1 MSDGLKIDDWLDDE
15 RDALTD
21 ELEAAL
27 APRRPDPE
35 AFGAGIRERIR
46 EAAEGAE
53 GGAEPLRMGPLS
65 MERLPEPAVAG
76 GLGWA
81 AGLLP
86 PMLLSKGA
94 SKAVLGAGTA
104 AASKVGT
111 KLTFKAL
118 PALAA
123 MPLFTLLMIAATFV
137 YAIRG
142 QLGLSGDGAQ
152 RTDELE
158 AASAVRA
165 WWGRNLVPTLITA
178 ALLVTVFALDPSGFF
193 GDGHGLVLLL
203 LASAVAAVAQLR
215 GLSAEGLASR
225 EQVGKQMGG
234 FLLFVFGF
242 ALQAQQFVDVA
253 GSASSAGILER
264 SAPFLVVPALLLSA
278 TLCLGLGKA
287 AGTGSRKHVVR
298 AVAIWALVIGV
309 LGPLWAT
316 FGHVEADAE
325 DVRGWV
331 SETTE
336 EELSEPSRWDA
347 FGQALRMMDA
357 AGEPLPDLS
366 AFEAVVHRQLAR
378 EGADLNSL
386 YLLPLLRMDEG
397 LGAGFAAD
405 AALPEALRV
414 ELKDDSGRIEVPG
427 RDHFRSSNH
436 DLIGLLAFRELARFD
451 ESVVAR
457 TLYRRQELEELMAPN
472 PVHWTGPGSE
482 DEVRRIGIEFWPE
495 SFERTWRPLLVAE
508 SPDFAGIV
516 AAGRSELVA
525 LILRDLT
532 EPDRY
537 RAVSDYL
544 NAADALEFLEASERV
559 PSLTNRVHRAL
570 LDSWVR
576 TKNGRSGVFKGSVD
590 ADERDADGVAWED
603 SVFFGWV
610 DTTAA
615 AVEAMARWGVPRA
628 PADGS
633 RPAIDLLALERY
645 LVETAHTFGGEGCSS
660 YSVRAVGAL
669 SLLRTLPEFQA
680 QLEAHAASDGL
691 LDVLGRM
698 PLAISALLL
707 SFIALFA
714 TLRAPVEDRSGVED
728 ADGASPAA

>member
-46 EAAEGAE
+46 EAEGAE
-53 GGAEPLRMGPLS
+53 GGAEPLRMEPLRMEPLS
-65 MERLPEPAVAG
+65 KERLPEPAVAG

-165 WWGRNLVPTLITA
+165 WWVRNLVPTLITTGV
-178 ALLVTVFALDPSGFF
+178 LVTFFALDPSGFF
-193 GDGHGLVLLL
+193 EDGLVLLL

-225 EQVGKQMGG
+225 EQVGKLMGG
-234 FLLFVFGF
+234 VLLFVFGF

-253 GSASSAGILER
+253 GSASSAGTLER
-264 SAPFLVVPALLLSA
+264 IAPFLVVPALLLS
-278 TLCLGLGKA
+278 TSLCLGLGKA
-287 AGTGSRKHVVR
+287 AGTGSRKHVVQ
-298 AVAIWALVIGV
+298 AVAIWALMIGV
-309 LGPLWAT
+309 VGPLWAT

-325 DVRGWV
+325 DVRGWI
-331 SETTE
+331 SEATE

-427 RDHFRSSNH
+427 RDHFRSSDHN
-436 DLIGLLAFRELARFD
+436 LIELLAFRELARFD

-495 SFERTWRPLLVAE
+495 SFERTWRPLL
-508 SPDFAGIV
+508 
-516 AAGRSELVA
+516 
-525 LILRDLT
+525 
-532 EPDRY
+532 
-537 RAVSDYL
+537 
-544 NAADALEFLEASERV
+544 
-559 PSLTNRVHRAL
+559 
-570 LDSWVR
+570 
-576 TKNGRSGVFKGSVD
+576 
-590 ADERDADGVAWED
+590 
-603 SVFFGWV
+603 
-610 DTTAA
+610 
-615 AVEAMARWGVPRA
+615 
-628 PADGS
+628 
-633 RPAIDLLALERY
+633 
-645 LVETAHTFGGEGCSS
+645 
-660 YSVRAVGAL
+660 
-669 SLLRTLPEFQA
+669 
-680 QLEAHAASDGL
+680 
-691 LDVLGRM
+691 
-698 PLAISALLL
+698 
-707 SFIALFA
+707 
-714 TLRAPVEDRSGVED
+714 
-728 ADGASPAA
+728 

>member
-1 MSDGLKIDDWLDDE
+1 MSDGLKIDDWLDEE

-35 AFGAGIRERIR
+35 AFGAGVRERIR
-46 EAAEGAE
+46 QAEGAE
-53 GGAEPLRMGPLS
+53 PLC

-165 WWGRNLVPTLITA
+165 WWGRNLVPTLIMTGV
-178 ALLVTVFALDPSGFF
+178 LVTVFALDPSGFF
-193 GDGHGLVLLL
+193 EDGLVLLL

-225 EQVGKQMGG
+225 EQVGKLMGG

-253 GSASSAGILER
+253 GSASSAGTLER
-264 SAPFLVVPALLLSA
+264 IAPFLVVPALLLSA
-278 TLCLGLGKA
+278 SLCLGLGKA
-287 AGTGSRKHVVR
+287 AGTGSGKHVVR

-309 LGPLWAT
+309 AGPLWAT

-331 SETTE
+331 SEATE

-414 ELKDDSGRIEVPG
+414 ELKDYSGRIEVPG
-427 RDHFRSSNH
+427 RDYFHSSDH

-495 SFERTWRPLLVAE
+495 LFEGTWRPLLVAE

-525 LILRDLT
+525 RILRDLT

-544 NAADALEFLEASERV
+544 TAADALEFLEASERV

-570 LDSWVR
+570 LDSWLR
-576 TKNGRSGVFKGSVD
+576 TKKGRSGVFKGSVD

-603 SVFFGWV
+603 SNFFGWV

-698 PLAISALLL
+698 PLAISTLLL

-714 TLRAPVEDRSGVED
+714 TFRAPVEDRPGVD
-728 ADGASPAA
+728 AADGASPAA

>member
-35 AFGAGIRERIR
+35 AFGAGVRERIR
-46 EAAEGAE
+46 RAEGAEGAE
-53 GGAEPLRMGPLS
+53 GGAEPLRL
-65 MERLPEPAVAG
+65 ERQPELEPVAAG

-111 KLTFKAL
+111 KLTLKAL

-123 MPLFTLLMIAATFV
+123 MPLFTLLMIAATLV

-178 ALLVTVFALDPSGFF
+178 ALLVTVFALDPSGFS
-193 GDGHGLVLLL
+193 GDGLGLVLLL

-225 EQVGKQMGG
+225 EQVGKLMGG

-253 GSASSAGILER
+253 GSASSSGTLER
-264 SAPFLVVPALLLSA
+264 IAPFLVVPALLLSA
-278 TLCLGLGKA
+278 TLCIGLGKA

-298 AVAIWALVIGV
+298 AVAIWALVIG
-309 LGPLWAT
+309 PLLAT

-331 SETTE
+331 SEATE

-366 AFEAVVHRQLAR
+366 AFEAVVHEQLVR
-378 EGADLNSL
+378 EGAELYFL
-386 YLLPLLRMDEG
+386 YLLPLLRMDRA
-397 LGAGFAAD
+397 LGTGFAAD
-405 AALPEALRV
+405 QALPEALRV
-414 ELKDDSGRIEVPG
+414 ELEEHSDRIEVPG
-427 RDHFRSSNH
+427 RRFFDSDDH
-436 DLIGLLAFRELARFD
+436 DLIGLLGFRELARFD

-457 TLYRRQELEELMAPN
+457 MLYRRQELAEQMAPN

-482 DEVRRIGIEFWPE
+482 DEVRRVGIEFWPE
-495 SFERTWRPLLVAE
+495 AFERTWRPLLVAE
-508 SPDFAGIV
+508 SPDIAGIV
-516 AAGRSELVA
+516 AAGRSELAARV
-525 LILRDLT
+525 LRDLP
-532 EPDRY
+532 EPDRHE
-537 RAVSDYL
+537 AVLDYL

-559 PSLTNRVHRAL
+559 PPLANRVHRAL
-570 LDSWVR
+570 LDTWVR
-576 TKNGRSGVFKGSVD
+576 TKNGRSGAFKGGVD
-590 ADERDADGVAWED
+590 ADERDADGAVWED

-615 AVEAMARWGVPRA
+615 AVGAMARWGVPGA

-645 LVETAHTFGGEGCSS
+645 LVETAHHFGGEGCSS
-660 YSVRAVGAL
+660 FSVRAVGAL
-669 SLLRTLPEFQA
+669 SLLRTLPEFRE
-680 QLEAHAASDGL
+680 QLEAYRASDGL

-698 PLAISALLL
+698 PVAISTLLL

-714 TLRAPVEDRSGVED
+714 TLRAPVEDRSRVEA
-728 ADGASPAA
+728 ADEASPAA

>member
-1 MSDGLKIDDWLDDE
+1 MSEGLKIDDWLDGE

-21 ELEAAL
+21 EIEAAL
-27 APRRPDPE
+27 APRRSDPE
-35 AFGAGIRERIR
+35 AFGAGVRERIR
-46 EAAEGAE
+46 RAEGAEGVE
-53 GGAEPLRMGPLS
+53 GGAEPLR

-104 AASKVGT
+104 AASKAGT
-111 KLTFKAL
+111 KLTLKAV

-123 MPLFTLLMIAATFV
+123 MPIFTLLMIAATFV

-178 ALLVTVFALDPSGFF
+178 ALLVTVFVLNPGGFF
-193 GDGHGLVLLL
+193 EHGLVLIV
-203 LASAVAAVAQLR
+203 LASSVAAVAQLR

-225 EQVGKQMGG
+225 EQVGKLMGG

-242 ALQAQQFVDVA
+242 ALQAQQFMDMA
-253 GSASSAGILER
+253 GSASSAGALER
-264 SAPFLVVPALLLSA
+264 VAPFLVVPALSLSA
-278 TLCLGLGKA
+278 LLCLGLGKA
-287 AGTGSRKHVVR
+287 AGGGSRKTVAW
-298 AVAIWALVIGV
+298 AVAIWVLAIGG
-309 LGPLWAT
+309 LGSLWAT
-316 FGHVEADAE
+316 LGHVEADAE

-331 SETTE
+331 SEATE
-336 EELSEPSRWDA
+336 EELSESGRWDA

-366 AFEAVVHRQLAR
+366 AFEAVVHEELAR
-378 EGADLNSL
+378 EGADLNPL
-386 YLLPLLRMDEG
+386 YLLPLLRMDRA
-397 LGAGFAAD
+397 LGTGFAAD
-405 AALPEALRV
+405 QALPEALRV
-414 ELKDDSGRIEVPG
+414 ELEEYSDRIEVPG
-427 RDHFRSSNH
+427 RDRFDSDDHG
-436 DLIGLLAFRELARFD
+436 LIGLLGFRELVRFD

-457 TLYRRQELEELMAPN
+457 MLYRRQELAERMAPN

-482 DEVRRIGIEFWPE
+482 DEVRKVGIEFWPE
-495 SFERTWRPLLVAE
+495 PFERTWRPLLVAE
-508 SPDFAGIV
+508 TPDFAGIV
-516 AAGRSELVA
+516 AAGRSELA
-525 LILRDLT
+525 ARILRDLP

-537 RAVSDYL
+537 GAVSDYL

-559 PSLTNRVHRAL
+559 PSLAYRVHRAL
-570 LDSWVR
+570 LDTWVR
-576 TKNGRSGVFKGSVD
+576 TKGGRSGAFKGTVD
-590 ADERDADGVAWED
+590 ADERDVDGVAWEN
-603 SVFFGWV
+603 SNFFGWV
-610 DTTAA
+610 DTTAS
-615 AVEAMARWGVPRA
+615 AVEAMARWGVPEA

-633 RPAIDLLALERY
+633 RPGIDLLALERY
-645 LVETAHTFGGEGCSS
+645 LVETAHTFMGEGCSS

-669 SLLRTLPEFQA
+669 SVLRTLPEFRQ
-680 QLEAHAASDGL
+680 QLEAHRASDGP

-698 PLAISALLL
+698 PLALSVLLL
-707 SFIALFA
+707 SFLALFA
-714 TLRAPVEDRSGVED
+714 TLRAPVEDRSGVE
-728 ADGASPAA
+728 AMDGTSPAA